1 MTSIYLLRFPLLI
14 AIAVVGFYLAAF
26 HTGARSILANVFDIS
41 WPWGVCLLSFTALLT
56 SWTVMITWRLILL
69 YGHERYGTK
78 RLNNP
83 NIKWWQILLSSAI
96 SLPLIYGAISYSTP
110 YWLGEAL
117 EAALGAFLA
126 LLCLLIAALAHKLFT
141 RPEVAQKRPTTV
153 DISELA
159 HTSPDMFLPLQGKL
173 VRRLRPVK
181 RLIEWVE
188 RADKPSKFLQKLLEL
203 ALGLLCR
210 VPIVRRL
217 CRVPENIGRGYFKYN
232 NGEIVSILPGH
243 GAAVVLLIL
252 SVTLFSLVGVYA
264 FLRLGEAPI
273 FPPLAYLLLLLTWL
287 CWGLSGLAFFLD
299 RFRIPVIIPLFLLF
313 FLTSLPSWSDHYFPV
328 IDASGVPREEQ
339 QAAAQPPTPA
349 EANPT
354 SSDETIIVVAASGG
368 GIHAAAWATHVLTG
382 LEEEFGDDFGKS
394 IRLVSSVSGG
404 STGAM
409 YFVNEYSQ
417 AGPPPKDELDKI
429 VERVEGSSLD
439 EVGWGIFYSDFLRL
453 ITSYGSSWDRGRTL
467 EEAWLRNDLEWK
479 NRSGIEAG
487 LSEWQE
493 GVVAGWRPG
502 MIFNT
507 TISDTGERLPLS
519 TVDLPEGSAGR
530 ESQDELLSTSLGPK
544 DISVVTAARLSA
556 AFPFVSPAARA
567 NHGREEAVHVVDGGY
582 YDNYGISSL
591 VEWLD
596 AELDKGVVKNVL
608 VLQIRDKPT
617 EACIAPEDQ
626 PTAPAEANNDKSE
639 TTTPAEQP
647 LSPADPSNGER
658 ESARGW
664 FYQLFA
670 PLGTLLD
677 VRSTGQFSHNEIEL
691 KLLKDKWE
699 EKEQQ
704 ERIEI
709 TPVVFGYDGPKPPLS
724 WHLTE
729 EQKEALREDWR
740 EELNGTKAE
749 QQECTKSSVD
759 TVNEFLGQT
768 QSSQ

>member
-14 AIAVVGFYLAAF
+14 TIAIVGFYLAAF
-26 HTGARSILANVFDIS
+26 HTGARSVLANVFDIS
-41 WPWGVCLLSFTALLT
+41 WPWGICLLSFTALLT

-78 RLNNP
+78 RLNTP

-96 SLPLIYGAISYSTP
+96 SLPLIYGAISYSTL
-110 YWLGEAL
+110 YWLGEVL
-117 EAALGAFLA
+117 EAALGAFFA

-141 RPEVAQKRPTTV
+141 RPELAQKRPTTV

-159 HTSPDMFLPLQGKL
+159 HTSPDMFLPLQGEL
-173 VRRLRPVK
+173 VRRLRPIK
-181 RLIEWVE
+181 RLIKWVE
-188 RADKPSKFLQKLLEL
+188 RADKPSKFVQKLIEL

-252 SVTLFSLVGVYA
+252 SVTLFSLVGLYA
-264 FLRLGEAPI
+264 FLRLGKAPL

-313 FLTSLPSWSDHYFPV
+313 FLTSLPSGSDHFYPV
-328 IDASGVPREEQ
+328 MDASRVPQEEQ

-439 EVGWGIFYSDFLRL
+439 EVAWGMFYSDFLRL
-453 ITSYGSSWDRGRTL
+453 VTSYGSSWDRGRTL

-487 LSEWQE
+487 LSEWRE

-519 TVDLPEGSAGR
+519 TTVDLPEGSEGK
-530 ESQDELLSTSLGPK
+530 ETQDKVSTSLGWK
-544 DISVVTAARLSA
+544 DISVLTATRLSA

-567 NHGREEAVHVVDGGY
+567 NDGRGEAVHIVDGGY

-608 VLQIRDKPT
+608 VLEIRDKPT
-617 EACIAPEDQ
+617 EAC
-626 PTAPAEANNDKSE
+626 NNSE
-639 TTTPAEQP
+639 PTTPAEQP
-647 LSPADPSNGER
+647 VSPADPSTDER
-658 ESARGW
+658 DSARGW

-670 PLGTLLD
+670 PLGTLLG

-704 ERIEI
+704 EKVKI

-740 EELNGTKAE
+740 KEVDGTKAK
-749 QQECTKSSVD
+749 QKECTKSSVD

>member
-1 MTSIYLLRFPLLI
+1 MIYIYLLRFPLLI

-26 HTGARSILANVFDIS
+26 HTGAGSRVLANVFDIS
-41 WPWGVCLLSFTALLT
+41 WPWGICLLSFTALVT
-56 SWTVMITWRLILL
+56 SWTVMITSRLILL
-69 YGHERYGTK
+69 YSHERYGTK

-83 NIKWWQILLSSAI
+83 NIKWWQILLSSAV

-110 YWLGEAL
+110 YWLGEVL
-117 EAALGAFLA
+117 EAALGAFFA
-126 LLCLLIAALAHKLFT
+126 LLFLLIAALAHKLFT
-141 RPEVAQKRPTTV
+141 RPELAQKRPTTV

-159 HTSPDMFLPLQGKL
+159 HTSPDMFLPLQGEL
-173 VRRLRPVK
+173 VSRLRPIK

-188 RADKPSKFLQKLLEL
+188 RADKPSKFMQKLKEL

-243 GAAVVLLIL
+243 SAAVVLLIL
-252 SVTLFSLVGVYA
+252 SVTLYGLVGVYA
-264 FLRLGEAPI
+264 YLRLGRAPL
-273 FPPLAYLLLLLTWL
+273 FPTLAYLLLLLTWL

-299 RFRIPVIIPLFLLF
+299 RFRIPVIIPLLLLA
-313 FLTSLPSWSDHYFPV
+313 FLTSLAPWSDHYYPV
-328 IDASGVPREEQ
+328 MDTSGGPQEEQ

-354 SSDETIIVVAASGG
+354 SSDDTIIVVAASGG

-429 VERVEGSSLD
+429 VERAEGSSLD
-439 EVGWGIFYSDFLRL
+439 EIGWGLFYSDFLRL
-453 ITSYGSSWDRGRTL
+453 VTSYGSSWDSGRAL
-467 EEAWLRNDLEWK
+467 EEALLRNDQEWK

-493 GVVAGWRPG
+493 GAAAGWRPG

-519 TVDLPEGSAGR
+519 TVDLPGGSAGR
-530 ESQDELLSTSLGPK
+530 ESQDELLSNSLGSK
-544 DISVVTAARLSA
+544 DISVLTAARLSA
-556 AFPFVSPAARA
+556 AYPYVSPAARA
-567 NHGREEAVHVVDGGY
+567 NNGRGGGVHIVDGGY

-591 VEWLD
+591 AEWLD

-608 VLQIRDKPT
+608 VLQIQETPT
-617 EACIAPEDQ
+617 EACEHPEDE
-626 PTAPAEANNDKSE
+626 PAAPAGPGSD
-639 TTTPAEQP
+639 
-647 LSPADPSNGER
+647 ER
-658 ESARGW
+658 ESAHGW

-670 PLGTLLD
+670 PVDTLLS
-677 VRSTGQFSHNEIEL
+677 VRNTGQFSHNGIEF

-704 ERIEI
+704 EKVKI

-729 EQKEALREDWR
+729 AQKEALREDWR
-740 EELNGTKAE
+740 KELDGTKAK
-749 QQECTKSSVD
+749 QKGCNKSNVD
-759 TVNEFLGQT
+759 TVKEFLGQT